1 MALLS
6 NQSYIV
12 PTVMIDLTFED
23 NVRKVFPVA
32 CKDVIRVVYNNKGL
46 ATTVQ
51 GRVVS
56 INAASTSYTYH
67 ASGVCSKD
75 TTFDTNKNGPY
86 IVVDG
91 SDTYEG
97 KTYTIYLGTII
108 DCDMIYKWS
117 DNYVVTTPPTDNIHD
132 IKSVNMMRIKNGK
145 LEISTNFGETWFV
158 PDITQDSDSN
168 EVDDEL

>member
-23 NVRKVFPVA
+23 TVRKVFPVA

-46 ATTVQ
+46 A
-51 GRVVS
+51 
-56 INAASTSYTYH
+56 
-67 ASGVCSKD
+67 
-75 TTFDTNKNGPY
+75 
-86 IVVDG
+86 
-91 SDTYEG
+91 
-97 KTYTIYLGTII
+97 TIYLGTII

-117 DNYVVTTPPTDNIHD
+117 DNYVVTTPPTDVIHD